1 MIKTALAVG
10 VTLLLF
16 FIGFKMYSK
25 TNNPT
30 PSYSQITPLEAKTL
44 MDSEQG
50 YIILDVRTKSE
61 YEASHINGAVLIPDV
76 EIEEQAP
83 NVLTDKNQLILVY
96 CRSGRRSQ
104 SAAKKLANLGYTNVK
119 DFGGITNW
127 PYETE

>member
-10 VTLLLF
+10 VTLLIAL
-16 FIGFKMYSK
+16 IGFTMYNK
-25 TNNPT
+25 TNNQT

-44 MDSEQG
+44 MDNKQG

-61 YEASHINGAVLIPDV
+61 YEVSHISGAVLIPVD

-104 SAAKKLANLGYTNVK
+104 AAAKKLINLGYTNVK